1 MYKVVSDF
9 RDAKNDNHLYRV
21 GDEYPVAGY
30 KPSKSRIEELAK
42 GKNKFGKVFIE
53 ELAKGKN
60 KFGKVFIEEA
70 PVNPAEGQTPD
81 PENGEG
87 EPEPQTEE

>member
-21 GDEYPVAGY
+21 GDEYPVAGC
-30 KPSKSRIEELAK
+30 KTSKSRIEELAK

-53 ELAKGKN
+53 EVPANPAKG
-60 KFGKVFIEEA
+60 GL
-70 PVNPAEGQTPD
+70 
-81 PENGEG
+81 
-87 EPEPQTEE
+87 EPQTEE

>member
-53 ELAKGKN
+53 E
-60 KFGKVFIEEA
+60 A
-70 PVNPAEGQTPD
+70 P
-81 PENGEG
+81 
-87 EPEPQTEE
+87 

>member
-30 KPSKSRIEELAK
+30 KPSKSRIDELAK
-42 GKNKFGKVFIE
+42 GKNKLDKVVIE
-53 ELAKGKN
+53 EVPANPAKGR
-60 KFGKVFIEEA
+60 I
-70 PVNPAEGQTPD
+70 
-81 PENGEG
+81 
-87 EPEPQTEE
+87 EPQTEE